1 VAHHHHHHHTG
12 NGQRAVGLAALLT
25 GGFMGVEVVGGLL
38 SGSLALLADAGH
50 MLTDTGAL
58 TLAWLAFVV
67 ARRSADGRR
76 SFGYARFE
84 VLAGLV
90 NALILVAVVGFIV
103 LEAAERISAP
113 TPVLAAPMLAV
124 AVLGLAVN
132 LLAFRLLH
140 ADSDH
145 VNVRGALAHVIGDL
159 LGSVAAIIAALV
171 ILATGWTLIDP
182 LLSLLVAALVLV
194 SAVRL
199 LRETAHILLEGTP
212 SEIDTERV
220 KATLLDAVSGV
231 RDVHHVH
238 VWSLTSG
245 RHVATLHLRLEQE
258 TDGPSAVAAAKARL
272 AEGFGLG
279 HSTIQVCG
287 EVCPDE
293 TPAAADST
301 HAHH

>member
-1 VAHHHHHHHTG
+1 
-12 NGQRAVGLAALLT
+12 
-25 GGFMGVEVVGGLL
+25 MGVEVVGGLL

-90 NALILVAVVGFIV
+90 NGLVLVAVVGFIV
-103 LEAAERISAP
+103 LEAAERITAP

-124 AVLGLAVN
+124 AVLGLVVN

-140 ADSDH
+140 GDSDH

-159 LGSVAAIIAALV
+159 LGSVAAIVAALV

-220 KATLLDAVSGV
+220 KVALVDAVPGI

-245 RHVATLHLRLEQE
+245 RHVATLHLRLEE
-258 TDGPSAVAAAKARL
+258 DTDGPAVLGAAKARL
-272 AEGFGLG
+272 AEGFGLD

-287 EVCPDE
+287 DVCPDE
-293 TPAAADST
+293 APAAT
-301 HAHH
+301 GGTRPHHRH